1 MIFRSWSLPIRLG
14 VALGAALALL
24 GGLATPPAAAHP
36 LGNFSVNRYSRLE
49 VGADRLIIHYVL
61 DMAEIPTFQETQ
73 AIDADRDGRL
83 SEAETSAYAAR
94 RVAGIQQAL
103 RLTVNGAPAYLYVQ
117 DYTLSFP
124 AGQGGLATLRLQI
137 AYQAPLPAGDV
148 TLAFE
153 DTSEPDRQGWREIV
167 ARAAGGR
174 ALQEANVPAVDVSDE
189 LRAYPDDLLASPL
202 NVRSARLTALAA
214 PGAAGT
220 AAGARAQTERARDA
234 FAALIAAEAPTL
246 PVMLLSLLVAF
257 GLGAVHALAPG
268 HGKTVVAA
276 YLVGARGTARHA
288 VALGLTVT
296 ITHTI
301 GVFALGLVTLFLA
314 QYILPER
321 LYPWLGA
328 LSGLLIVGIG
338 LGLLHARLRGLR
350 RRPATTALRA
360 AAPAELAL
368 AGAPTGAVTAAGQA
382 GDGLVWHW
390 HGDGSWHRHA
400 HTGPH
405 LHSHAHPHHDHDH
418 PHDHH
423 HHDHDHPHDHHHHH
437 HGWLDADH
445 AHGPH
450 THTHALPERIT
461 WRSLLAL
468 GISGG
473 LIPCPSALVVL
484 LSAIALHRVGFG
496 LLLIVAF
503 SAGLAAVLTAI
514 GLLLVYAGRLFHRL
528 PTESRLLRALP
539 VVSAG
544 LVTLAGV
551 AITLQALGEAGLL
564 RL

>member
-1 MIFRSWSLPIRLG
+1 MSFRIPTCTIRLG
-14 VALGAALALL
+14 VALAALALL
-24 GGLATPPAAAHP
+24 GGLAALPVAAHP

-49 VGADRLIIHYVL
+49 VGATQLTVYYVL

-83 SEAETSAYAAR
+83 SEAETGAYAAR
-94 RVAGIQQAL
+94 RIAGIQQAL
-103 RLTVNGAPAYLYVQ
+103 RLTVNGAPAYLQVR
-117 DYTLSFP
+117 DYALNFP
-124 AGQGGLATLRLQI
+124 AGQGGLTTLRLQV

-148 TLAFE
+148 TLAYE
-153 DTSEPDRQGWREIV
+153 DTSEPERPGWREIV

-174 ALQEANVPAVDVSDE
+174 ALQAASVPAGDVSDE
-189 LRAYPDDLLASPL
+189 LRAYPDDLLTSPL

-214 PGAAGT
+214 PGAAGA
-220 AAGARAQTERARDA
+220 AAGARAQAERARDA
-234 FAALIAAEAPTL
+234 FAALIAAESLTL
-246 PVMLLSLLVAF
+246 PVLLLSLLVAF
-257 GLGAVHALAPG
+257 GLGAAHALAPG

-328 LSGLLIVGIG
+328 LSGLLVIGIG
-338 LGLLHARLRGLR
+338 LGLVRARLRGLR
-350 RRPATTALRA
+350 RQPAVVAPRA

-368 AGAPTGAVTAAGQA
+368 AGAYAGPATAAGQA
-382 GDGLVWHW
+382 SDDPAWRHHAHAGA
-390 HGDGSWHRHA
+390 HRHG
-400 HTGPH
+400 HDH
-405 LHSHAHPHHDHDH
+405 LHHDHDH

-423 HHDHDHPHDHHHHH
+423 HHDDAHGHDHPHDHHHQR
-437 HGWLDADH
+437 HGWLGADH

-461 WRSLLAL
+461 WRNLVAL

-514 GLLLVYAGRLFHRL
+514 GLLLVYAGRLFDRL
-528 PTESRLLRALP
+528 PTEGRLLRALP

-551 AITLQALGEAGLL
+551 AITLQALGEAGLP